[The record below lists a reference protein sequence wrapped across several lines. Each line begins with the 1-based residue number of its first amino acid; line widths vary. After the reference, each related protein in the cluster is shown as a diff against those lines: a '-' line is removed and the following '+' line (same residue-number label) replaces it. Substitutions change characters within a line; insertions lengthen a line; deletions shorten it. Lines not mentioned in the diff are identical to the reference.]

1 MRLYLSS
8 YKFGNYTE
16 ELVKLC
22 PDNKKVGVIMN
33 AIDWSNDKERIAKSL
48 NDQMD
53 ILKSLGFGPEQID
66 LRNYFSKAEELKKHL
81 SSFGLVWVYGGN
93 TFVLKRAYEQS
104 GFDKIIKE
112 MIEKDEII
120 YAGFSAGIVILSKSL
135 KGLEIVDDPN
145 VVPEGYEKD
154 FNWDGLG
161 ILDYH
166 IAVHYK
172 SDHLESASVDKE
184 VEYCEKNNIPYQTLK
199 DGEVI
204 VVNDEGTKF
213 FRLN

>member
-33 AIDWSNDKERIAKSL
+33 AVDWSDDKERIAKSL

-53 ILKSLGFGPEQID
+53 VLKFLGFTPEQID
-66 LRNYFSKAEELKKHL
+66 LKNYFGKPEELKKYL

-104 GFDKIIKE
+104 GFYKIIKD
-112 MIEKDEII
+112 MLLKDEIV
-120 YAGFSAGIVILSKSL
+120 YAGFSAGVVILSKSL

-145 VVPEGYEKD
+145 IVPEGYKKD
-154 FNWDGLG
+154 FSWDGLG

-172 SDHLESASVDKE
+172 SDHSESVSMDKE
-184 VEYCEKNNIPYQTLK
+184 IEFYKENNIPYQTLK

-204 VVNDEGTKF
+204 VINGKETKF
-213 FRLN
+213 FRLS

>member
-22 PDNKKVGVIMN
+22 PGNKKAGVIMN
-33 AIDWSNDKERIAKSL
+33 AVDWGDPERAALSL
-48 NDQMD
+48 KDQMST
-53 ILKSLGFGPEQID
+53 LKALGFESEQID
-66 LRNYFSKAEELKKHL
+66 LRNYFGKIEELRKHL
-81 SSFGLVWVYGGN
+81 STFGLTWVYGGN

-104 GFDKIIKE
+104 GFDEIIKE
-112 MIEKDEII
+112 MLLKDKIV
-120 YAGFSAGIVILSKSL
+120 YAGFSAGIVILSKSMR
-135 KGLEIVDDPN
+135 GLEIVDDPEI
-145 VVPEGYEKD
+145 VPEGYKKD

-161 ILDYH
+161 MLDYN

-172 SDHLESASVDKE
+172 SDHPESADVDKE
-184 VEYCEKNNIPYQTLK
+184 IEFYEKNNMPYKTLK

-204 VVNDEGTKF
+204 VINGEESKF
-213 FRLN
+213 FRLNS

>member
-22 PDNKKVGVIMN
+22 PGNKKAGVIIN
-33 AIDWSNDKERIAKSL
+33 AVDWSDDKERVAKSL
-48 NDQMD
+48 NDQ
-53 ILKSLGFGPEQID
+53 IEGLKSLGFSTEQID
-66 LRNYFSKAEELKKHL
+66 LRNYFGKAEELKKHL

-104 GFDKIIKE
+104 GFDRIIKE
-112 MIEKDEII
+112 MLLKNEIV
-120 YAGFSAGIVILSKSL
+120 YAGFSAGVVILSKSL

-145 VVPEGYEKD
+145 IVPEGYKKD
-154 FNWDGLG
+154 FSWDGLG

-172 SDHLESASVDKE
+172 SDHPESAGIDKE
-184 VEYCEKNNIPYQTLK
+184 IEYCEKNNIPYQTLK

-204 VVNDEGTKF
+204 VINSEGTKF
-213 FRLN
+213 FRLK